1 MPVES
6 FPIEAGHVLMFR
18 RAVGYPDPED
28 GVGLGD
34 VEYAPP
40 TFLQAAS
47 HFDPDWKMRPNSR
60 DEWWG
65 SAKGPGTAPPLG
77 GGLHAEQH
85 YEYHRPV
92 RVGDVLSAS
101 VRDGAQWEKQGRSG
115 TLKFAESITE
125 FRDQHGELVAT
136 VRGVA
141 VRREPGEVKA

>member
-18 RAVGYPDPED
+18 RAVGYPDSEN
-28 GVGLGD
+28 GVDLAD
-34 VEYAPP
+34 IEYAPP
-40 TFLQAAS
+40 TFVAAAA
-47 HFDPDWKMRPNSR
+47 HFDPDWKLRPNGR

-65 SAKGPGTAPPLG
+65 SAKGPGTAPTGG

-92 RVGDVLSAS
+92 RVGDVLSATE
-101 VRDGAQWEKQGRSG
+101 RDGAAWEKQGRSG
-115 TLKFAESITE
+115 TLKFTERITE
-125 FRDQHGELVAT
+125 FRDQNGEPVVT

-141 VRREPGEVKA
+141 VRRESTEAGA